1 MPIIPLPQFE
11 EDLKAHLAEEDRK
24 VYEALKVP
32 TSMVVRFG
40 SMKLVGE
47 FPYVGT
53 AKPGCGSKVVVRAWR
68 GTELGE
74 MLTSTCPNSG
84 CSKSVSRQDM
94 LRYIEN
100 SGGRD
105 YPFFTD
111 GRVLRIATK
120 EDLDKQDSIEQSKHG
135 LRLRAREIVERLRLS
150 AKIVEIEPILG
161 GESITVHYA
170 AEERVEVRDLSRE
183 LTHML
188 KGRVDLHHVGARDEA
203 RLTADY
209 EKCGQYCCC
218 KNFLKVLS
226 PVSMKSAKVQKAT
239 LDPLK
244 ISGRCGRLM
253 CCLRYEDQ
261 TYEDLRKRLPRRKS
275 RVGTPEGDGIV
286 LDGQILTQLVLV
298 ELDEVGTDGKI
309 RQIAVPVESLAP
321 PTSAATP
328 VRPAPEDRRDSR
340 GSRDT
345 RDTRPGGD
353 QRPPREAPR
362 EPLRSDRAPS
372 APSSA
377 APPAAEPATGA
388 PKPAQRAD
396 RPPQRDS
403 SRDQSRDQSRDPSR
417 GPQRPDR
424 EMSGPVDNR
433 PPRPSRPSQPP
444 RPASGPQSSG
454 SGQSGSQQSGSQQ
467 PGSQPSG
474 PQQPRSQQPS
484 GQRPPGGQSNAPPQ
498 QRSSNDEIDDLL
510 GDIETDVGG
519 PTGNQNSGGRPGGGK
534 RRRRRRGPGGGQG
547 GGGQGGGGG
556 GGGGSGGGPGPGSGG
571 PSGGSG
577 S

>member
-24 VYEALKVP
+24 AYEALKVP

-105 YPFFTD
+105 YPFFTE

-120 EDLDKQDSIEQSKHG
+120 EDLDKQDAIEQSKHG

-170 AEERVEVRDLSRE
+170 AEDRVELRDLSRE

-309 RQIAVPVESLAP
+309 RQVAVPVESLSPPGNTVAP
-321 PTSAATP
+321 ARAM
-328 VRPAPEDRRDSR
+328 PEDRRDNR
-340 GSRDT
+340 ESRDN
-345 RDTRPGGD
+345 RDTRPGNA
-353 QRPPREAPR
+353 RPNRDGPR
-362 EPLRSDRAPS
+362 EPLRSDRPQVAPPSSPAPS
-372 APSSA
+372 NA
-377 APPAAEPATGA
+377 APGA
-388 PKPAQRAD
+388 PTPNAPASGNP
-396 RPPQRDS
+396 RPPQRNDRGP
-403 SRDQSRDQSRDPSR
+403 RDQSRDQNRDQSREQSRDQNRDQSR
-417 GPQRPDR
+417 PPQRPDR
-424 EMSGPVDNR
+424 EMSGPIDNR
-433 PPRPSRPSQPP
+433 PPRPARPPQPPRGQPGPQQSGPPRQSGPRPPAAPNTGPSQP
-444 RPASGPQSSG
+444 
-454 SGQSGSQQSGSQQ
+454 
-467 PGSQPSG
+467 
-474 PQQPRSQQPS
+474 RS
-484 GQRPPGGQSNAPPQ
+484 AD
-498 QRSSNDEIDDLL
+498 DEIDDLL

-519 PTGNQNSGGRPGGGK
+519 HSPSSGGGPSGNQGPGGRQGGK

-547 GGGQGGGGG
+547 GQGGPNSGGGGG
-556 GGGGSGGGPGPGSGG
+556 PSA

>member
-24 VYEALKVP
+24 AYEALKVP

-105 YPFFTD
+105 YPFFTE

-120 EDLDKQDSIEQSKHG
+120 EDLDKQDAIEQSKHG

-170 AEERVEVRDLSRE
+170 AEDRVELRDLSRE

-309 RQIAVPVESLAP
+309 RQVAVPVESLSP
-321 PTSAATP
+321 PGNAVAP
-328 VRPAPEDRRDSR
+328 VRAMPEDRRE
-340 GSRDT
+340 GRDT
-345 RDTRPGGD
+345 RESRDTRPGNA
-353 QRPPREAPR
+353 RPNREGPR
-362 EPLRSDRAPS
+362 EPLRSDRPQAAPASSPAPS
-372 APSSA
+372 NA
-377 APPAAEPATGA
+377 APGASTPNAPASGNP
-388 PKPAQRAD
+388 
-396 RPPQRDS
+396 RPPQRNDRGP
-403 SRDQSRDQSRDPSR
+403 RDQSRDQNRDQNRDQSRP
-417 GPQRPDR
+417 PQRPDR
-424 EMSGPVDNR
+424 EMSGPIDNR
-433 PPRPSRPSQPP
+433 PPRPARPPQPPRGQPGPQQSGPPRQSGPRPPAAPNSGPSQP
-444 RPASGPQSSG
+444 
-454 SGQSGSQQSGSQQ
+454 
-467 PGSQPSG
+467 
-474 PQQPRSQQPS
+474 RS
-484 GQRPPGGQSNAPPQ
+484 AD
-498 QRSSNDEIDDLL
+498 DEIDDLL

-519 PTGNQNSGGRPGGGK
+519 HSPSSGGGPSGSQGSGGRQGGK

-547 GGGQGGGGG
+547 GQGGQGGPNSGGG
-556 GGGGSGGGPGPGSGG
+556 GGPSA